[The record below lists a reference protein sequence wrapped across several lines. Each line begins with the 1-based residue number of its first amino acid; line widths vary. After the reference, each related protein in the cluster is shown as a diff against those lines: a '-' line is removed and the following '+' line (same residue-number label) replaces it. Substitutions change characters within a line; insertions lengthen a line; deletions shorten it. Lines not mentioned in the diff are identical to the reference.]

1 MLSFEHKRRKAG
13 TMRTFLD
20 RRESADY
27 LTRRGLKT
35 SPKTLQKLATVG
47 GGPLYRIFG
56 NRAVYEP
63 AHLDEYA
70 DGKLSK
76 PRRSTSD
83 VVEDAA

>member
-1 MLSFEHKRRKAG
+1 
-13 TMRTFLD
+13 MRTFLD
-20 RRESADY
+20 RRQAAEY
-27 LTRRGLKT
+27 LTAQGLKT

-70 DGKLSK
+70 DGKLSA
-76 PRRSTSD
+76 PRHSTS
-83 VVEDAA
+83 EILAEQSAG